1 MKNFRCGV
9 AKLTTTRPT
18 FIAMKVSYAVS
29 LTLIGQVVRRGHQG
43 AEIIL
48 PKVYYLTAKLKPSWN
63 GAHCKACGNACK
75 FSKQRNKN
83 NA

>member
-1 MKNFRCGV
+1 MKNFRYGV

-48 PKVYYLTAKLKPSWN
+48 PKVYYLTAELSPT
-63 GAHCKACGNACK
+63 GTAHIVKHAVTPANFKTTQQEHA
-75 FSKQRNKN
+75 
-83 NA
+83 